1 MNSVNKV
8 ILIGNVGKDPEVR
21 RMSNGNPVV
30 SFSLATSESWKDKS
44 SGERKSRTEWHRV
57 VIFNEGLAEIAE
69 KYLKKGSK
77 VYIEGQ
83 VQTRKYE
90 KDGEDKYTTEI
101 VLPMFKGAI
110 TLLDSFGDG
119 RTAGSATKNDM
130 KEDRYDRQSG
140 LDDEIPF

>member
-8 ILIGNVGKDPEVR
+8 ILVGNVGKDPEVR
-21 RMSNGNPVV
+21 KMSNGKPVV
-30 SFSLATSESWKDKS
+30 SFSVATSESWRDKA
-44 SGERKSRTEWHRV
+44 SGERKSRTEWHKV

-90 KDGEDKYTTEI
+90 KDGEDKYITEI
-101 VLPMFKGAI
+101 VLPMYKGQI
-110 TLLDSFGDG
+110 TLLDSFGEG
-119 RTAGSATKNDM
+119 RTAGSSRRDED
-130 KEDRYDRQSG
+130 EDRYDRQAG